1 MATRSRTSF
10 QKRQKE
16 IARMEKQRDKAAKR
30 AQRKLNP
37 AESEESEYLLG
48 EDGLPVLGE
57 DGQPILIDDGSGDD
71 NEADDTANDGVAAS
85 HGTPSIA
92 RTQCPITDGPL
103 KNCRRSVSAGRL
115 QWNCGTWDSSRTG
128 IRVPTSLT
136 ASPTGSRPFTL

>member
-37 AESEESEYLLG
+37 TGSEESEYVLG

-57 DGQPILIDDGSGDD
+57 DGAPILIDDGSGDD
-71 NEADDTANDGVAAS
+71 TEGDDTSHDNLAS
-85 HGTPSIA
+85 HGTPS
-92 RTQCPITDGPL
+92 
-103 KNCRRSVSAGRL
+103 SVRE
-115 QWNCGTWDSSRTG
+115 
-128 IRVPTSLT
+128 
-136 ASPTGSRPFTL
+136 

>member
-37 AESEESEYLLG
+37 TGSEESEYVLG
-48 EDGLPVLGE
+48 EDGLPILGE

-71 NEADDTANDGVAAS
+71 NASDDTTNDDLAAS
-85 HGTPSIA
+85 HGTPSTV
-92 RTQCPITDGPL
+92 RD
-103 KNCRRSVSAGRL
+103 
-115 QWNCGTWDSSRTG
+115 
-128 IRVPTSLT
+128 
-136 ASPTGSRPFTL
+136 

>member
-48 EDGLPVLGE
+48 EDGLPILGE
-57 DGQPILIDDGSGDD
+57 DGQPILIDDGAGDD
-71 NEADDTANDGVAAS
+71 SASDDTQDDLAAS
-85 HGTPSIA
+85 HGTPS
-92 RTQCPITDGPL
+92 
-103 KNCRRSVSAGRL
+103 S
-115 QWNCGTWDSSRTG
+115 
-128 IRVPTSLT
+128 IRD
-136 ASPTGSRPFTL
+136 

>member
-37 AESEESEYLLG
+37 TESEESEYLLG

-57 DGQPILIDDGSGDD
+57 DGQPILIDDGSGED
-71 NEADDTANDGVAAS
+71 NEADDTAQDDLAAPYGS
-85 HGTPSIA
+85 PA
-92 RTQCPITDGPL
+92 
-103 KNCRRSVSAGRL
+103 NVSAGRL
-115 QWNCGTWDSSRTG
+115 RWNCGTWDSTRSRT
-128 IRVPTSLT
+128 RVPTSLT
-136 ASPTGSRPFTL
+136 ALPAGNRLSTTR

>member
-37 AESEESEYLLG
+37 TESEESEYVLG
-48 EDGLPVLGE
+48 EDGLPILGE

-71 NEADDTANDGVAAS
+71 NTLDETAHDDLAAS
-85 HGTPSIA
+85 HGTPSVV
-92 RTQCPITDGPL
+92 RE
-103 KNCRRSVSAGRL
+103 
-115 QWNCGTWDSSRTG
+115 
-128 IRVPTSLT
+128 
-136 ASPTGSRPFTL
+136 

>member
-37 AESEESEYLLG
+37 TESEESEYVLG
-48 EDGLPVLGE
+48 EDGLPILGE

-71 NEADDTANDGVAAS
+71 ATSDDAAHDDLAAS
-85 HGTPSIA
+85 HGTPSTV
-92 RTQCPITDGPL
+92 RD
-103 KNCRRSVSAGRL
+103 
-115 QWNCGTWDSSRTG
+115 
-128 IRVPTSLT
+128 
-136 ASPTGSRPFTL
+136 

>member
-37 AESEESEYLLG
+37 TGAEESEYLLG

-57 DGQPILIDDGSGDD
+57 DGQPILIDDGSGADGD
-71 NEADDTANDGVAAS
+71 ADADDTAHDDLAAS
-85 HGTPSIA
+85 RGIPS
-92 RTQCPITDGPL
+92 
-103 KNCRRSVSAGRL
+103 SVRE
-115 QWNCGTWDSSRTG
+115 
-128 IRVPTSLT
+128 
-136 ASPTGSRPFTL
+136 

>member
-48 EDGLPVLGE
+48 EDGLPVLGD
-57 DGQPILIDDGSGDD
+57 DGQPIQIGTRPGGKDG
-71 NEADDTANDGVAAS
+71 A
-85 HGTPSIA
+85 
-92 RTQCPITDGPL
+92 
-103 KNCRRSVSAGRL
+103 K
-115 QWNCGTWDSSRTG
+115 
-128 IRVPTSLT
+128 SLT
-136 ASPTGSRPFTL
+136 NGRRKIGPRQILRKANPFWGKWASLPPGKGPSRS

>member
-37 AESEESEYLLG
+37 TESEESEYLLG

-57 DGQPILIDDGSGDD
+57 DGQPILIDDGLGDD
-71 NEADDTANDGVAAS
+71 NDADDATHDDLAAS
-85 HGTPSIA
+85 HGA
-92 RTQCPITDGPL
+92 
-103 KNCRRSVSAGRL
+103 
-115 QWNCGTWDSSRTG
+115 
-128 IRVPTSLT
+128 PTT
-136 ASPTGSRPFTL
+136 VRD

>member
-37 AESEESEYLLG
+37 TESEESEYLLG

-57 DGQPILIDDGSGDD
+57 DGAPILLDDGSGDGEGEGD
-71 NEADDTANDGVAAS
+71 NNTAHDDLAAS
-85 HGTPSIA
+85 
-92 RTQCPITDGPL
+92 RQE
-103 KNCRRSVSAGRL
+103 
-115 QWNCGTWDSSRTG
+115 
-128 IRVPTSLT
+128 
-136 ASPTGSRPFTL
+136 

>member
-30 AQRKLNP
+30 VQRKLNP

-57 DGQPILIDDGSGDD
+57 DGQPILIDDGSGD
-71 NEADDTANDGVAAS
+71 EADDTAPDEIAAS
-85 HGTPSIA
+85 HGTPS
-92 RTQCPITDGPL
+92 T
-103 KNCRRSVSAGRL
+103 VSE
-115 QWNCGTWDSSRTG
+115 
-128 IRVPTSLT
+128 
-136 ASPTGSRPFTL
+136 

>member
-37 AESEESEYLLG
+37 TESEESEYLLG

-57 DGQPILIDDGSGDD
+57 DGQRARENGSL
-71 NEADDTANDGVAAS
+71 ETAHS
-85 HGTPSIA
+85 
-92 RTQCPITDGPL
+92 
-103 KNCRRSVSAGRL
+103 SVR
-115 QWNCGTWDSSRTG
+115 
-128 IRVPTSLT
+128 
-136 ASPTGSRPFTL
+136 